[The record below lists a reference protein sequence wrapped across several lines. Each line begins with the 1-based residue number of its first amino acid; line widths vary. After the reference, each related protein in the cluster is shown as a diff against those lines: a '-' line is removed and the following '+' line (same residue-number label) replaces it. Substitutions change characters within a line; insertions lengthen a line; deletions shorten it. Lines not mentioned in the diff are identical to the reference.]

1 MQLRLSSIL
10 PFISWLKHYRRSWLS
25 ADMFAGMSIAFVAL
39 PQSIAFA
46 LIAGLP
52 AQYGV
57 YAAILPCIIGA
68 LFGSS
73 AHLMNGPT
81 NATALII
88 LTTLA
93 PVIDNGYGVEA
104 VFLLALLVGAIQLA
118 LGLARMGLVVDF
130 ISNAVLVGFTA
141 GVAFQIIVH
150 QISNALGITEQ
161 ENGLFYNIIW
171 HNIINWQNINWV
183 AVGLMFI
190 GLFVV
195 LLLEKHFRKWPA
207 ALAAMV
213 VTAPIV
219 FLLGLKGFQVPV
231 VGAIEGGLPPLTIP
245 KFDGKLIQDLMPGA
259 TAIALLGLLN
269 SMSISKS
276 IALQSRQILNNN
288 QEFIGQGLAN
298 LTAGFTSGFP
308 VSGSFNR
315 SMANFQVGAKTALSA
330 VICGLVVWFAAW
342 VLGAYAAYLPM
353 SVIAG
358 ILFIT
363 AWRMINIQQIKM
375 NIMATKSDAA
385 VLVATFCATLF
396 LSLEFAV
403 FMGIFLSIALFLM
416 RTSHPEVV
424 PLLPTKPG
432 TRMEEDKEDK
442 PCPQMG
448 VLSVDGS
455 IFFGSAQA
463 VQADLNRYLDNHPD
477 MQNLLLRMHH
487 VEVLDASGA
496 NTLDTVLDKL
506 KRRGGTLALAGTS
519 RPNVQVLNNTGLTK
533 KIGPD
538 FVRKH
543 TSSTMHNLMET
554 FSRKRCYACPYAHYN
569 ECKALKR
576 EGQKLEKGK
585 LK

>member
-1 MQLRLSSIL
+1 MQLRLSSFF
-10 PFISWLKHYRRSWLS
+10 PFVGWMRHYRKSWLS
-25 ADMFAGMSIAFVAL
+25 ADIFAGLSIAFVAL

-57 YAAILPCIIGA
+57 YASVMPCIIGA

-81 NATALII
+81 NATALLI

-93 PVIDNGYGVEA
+93 PVISDGYGIES
-104 VFLLALLVGAIQLA
+104 VFLLAVLVGIIQLA
-118 LGLARMGLVVDF
+118 LGIARMGLVVDF

-141 GVAFQIIVH
+141 GVAVQIIVQ
-150 QISNALGITEQ
+150 QIGNALGLSTSPH
-161 ENGLFYNIIW
+161 GLFYHVIWENIISW
-171 HNIINWQNINWV
+171 RQINWV
-183 AVGLMFI
+183 AVGVMFI

-195 LLLEKHFRKWPA
+195 LLLERYMRKWPS
-207 ALAAMV
+207 ALVAMV
-213 VTAPIV
+213 VTTALV
-219 FLLGLKGFQVPV
+219 FLLGLKGWSVPV
-231 VGAIEGGLPPLTIP
+231 VGAIQGGIPPLTLP
-245 KFDGKLIQDLMPGA
+245 KIDGVLVQKLMPGA

-269 SMSISKS
+269 SLSISKS
-276 IALQSRQILNNN
+276 IALQSRQIINNN

-298 LTAGFTSGFP
+298 LVAGFTSGFP

-315 SMANFQVGAKTALSA
+315 SMANFQVGAKTALSGI
-330 VICGLVVWFAAW
+330 ICGFAVALAALL
-342 VLGAYAAYLPM
+342 LGSYAAYLPM

-358 ILFIT
+358 ILFLT
-363 AWRMINIQQIKM
+363 AWRMVNINQIKM
-375 NIMATKSDAA
+375 NLMATKSDAA
-385 VLVATFCATLF
+385 VLIGTFVGTLF

-403 FMGIFLSIALFLM
+403 FMGIFLSIILFLM
-416 RTSHPEVV
+416 RTSHPELV
-424 PLLPTKPG
+424 PLLPPKPG
-432 TRMEEDKEDK
+432 ARMEEDPEDK

-448 VLSVDGS
+448 IVSVDGS
-455 IFFGSAQA
+455 LFFGSAQA
-463 VQADLNRYLDNHPD
+463 VQADLNRYLENHPD
-477 MQNLLLRMHH
+477 MQNLLVRMHH

-496 NTLDTVLDKL
+496 AALDATLDKL
-506 KRRGGTLALAGTS
+506 KRRGGTLALAGVS

-543 TSSTMHNLMET
+543 TNAAMMHLMQT
-554 FSRKRCYACPYAHYN
+554 FSRKRCHACPYYHFN

-585 LK
+585 L